1 MSVQDEDELLAKP
14 ILSDNL
20 AAVLSAPAVL
30 QLNCRNLLFLNI
42 QKDAMRRPSVTSCI
56 SDAKML

>member
-1 MSVQDEDELLAKP
+1 MSVQDEDELLAKS

-20 AAVLSAPAVL
+20 AAVPSAPAVL

-42 QKDAMRRPSVTSCI
+42 QKDALRRPSVTSCI